1 LHKLA
6 IFLKFQISFTFSR
19 YETAL
24 RSSNTTQERYGDR
37 LSKYVA
43 YFRELRANFYT
54 TSVNIAVFILY
65 IILDYNIVIYT
76 CK

>member
-6 IFLKFQISFTFSR
+6 IFLKFQISFTLLR

-24 RSSNTTQERYGDR
+24 GSSNITQEGYGAR

-43 YFRELRANFYT
+43 YFKDLRT
-54 TSVNIAVFILY
+54 VFFIKLPLLLLFLFF
-65 IILDYNIVIYT
+65 IYNLTFYT